1 MKRTSKI
8 ERITKET
15 KIFVKI
21 DLDGTGKS
29 EIETGYQFMDHLLTA
44 LSKHSSIDIDIKAK
58 GDLAHHIIEDIGICL
73 GAALDKAL
81 KDKKGIRRFGS
92 AYVPMDEALV
102 RVVLDLSGRPWHTVE
117 LKFKRTQVEDVVTPD
132 IYHFLVSLIYNAQ
145 MNLHITTIYG
155 EDDHHIAE
163 AAFKALALALKEA
176 VRIDDSQAEIPST
189 KGVL

>member
-1 MKRTSKI
+1 MRVGKI
-8 ERITKET
+8 TRKTKET
-15 KIFVKI
+15 DISVKI
-21 DLDGTGKS
+21 NLDGTGKS

-44 LSKHSSIDIDIKAK
+44 LSKHSSIDMDITAK

-73 GAALDKAL
+73 GEALNKAL

-102 RVVLDLSGRPWHTVE
+102 RTVLDLSGRPWHTVE
-117 LKFKRTQVEDVVTPD
+117 LKFKRTQVEDVVTQD
-132 IYHFLVSLIYNAQ
+132 IYHFLVSLTYNAQ
-145 MNLHITTIYG
+145 MNLHITSIYG

-163 AAFKALALALKEA
+163 AAFKALALALKDA
-176 VRIDDSQAEIPST
+176 VSFDKQQAEIPST

>member
-1 MKRTSKI
+1 MKRTAKV
-8 ERITKET
+8 ERTTKET
-15 KIFVKI
+15 QILVKI
-21 DLDGTGKS
+21 NLDGTGKS
-29 EIETGYQFMDHLLTA
+29 ELETGYQFMDHLLTS

-73 GAALDKAL
+73 GQALDKAL

-102 RVVLDLSGRPWHTVE
+102 RAVLDLSGRPWHIVE
-117 LKFKRTQVEDVVTPD
+117 LKFKQAQVEDVMTQD

-145 MNLHITTIYG
+145 MNLHITKIYG

-163 AAFKALALALKEA
+163 AAFKALALALKDA
-176 VRIDDSQAEIPST
+176 IMFDNISSEIPST

>member
-1 MKRTSKI
+1 MKRTAKI
-8 ERITKET
+8 ERTTEET
-15 KIFVKI
+15 KILVKI
-21 DLDGTGKS
+21 GLDGTGKS
-29 EIETGYQFMDHLLTA
+29 EIDTEYKFMDHLLTA
-44 LSKHSSIDIDIKAK
+44 LSKHSSIDMDIQAK

-73 GAALDKAL
+73 GTAFNKAL

-102 RVVLDLSGRPWHTVE
+102 RAVLDLSGRPWHTIE
-117 LKFKRTQVEDVVTPD
+117 LKFKRTKVEDVVTQD
-132 IYHFLVSLIYNAQ
+132 IYHFLVSLTYNAQ

-163 AAFKALALALKEA
+163 AAFKALALALKDA
-176 VRIDDSQAEIPST
+176 VRLDDTQEEIPST